1 MQKKPIIEIANLT
14 KNYHSDNQVIPVLK
28 GINLKVYPG
37 EIVSIM
43 GPSGEGK
50 STLMYILGLLQS
62 LTDGTYFAA
71 GEDVSHLNRSEQAR
85 FRRKFAGFVFQSL
98 NLFEHSTVYE
108 NLEFPLMY
116 AGVEKRLR
124 PKMIEEALSKVSLT
138 HRIKHPSNRLSGGEQ
153 QRVSI
158 ARAMVNRPKIIF
170 ADEPTGQL
178 DTNLSKQVLGHFRE
192 FVDEGESAIIIVTH
206 DPEVSEQCMRRFS
219 LRAGYL
225 HELT

>member
-1 MQKKPIIEIANLT
+1 MSAMQKKPIIEIANLT

-138 HRIKHPSNRLSGGEQ
+138 Q